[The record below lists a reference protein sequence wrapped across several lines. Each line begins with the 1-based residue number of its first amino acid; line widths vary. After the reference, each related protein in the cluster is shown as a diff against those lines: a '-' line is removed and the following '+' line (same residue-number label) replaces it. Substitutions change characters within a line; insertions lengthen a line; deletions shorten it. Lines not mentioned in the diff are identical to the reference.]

1 MAGVKAIDRSHQ
13 IRPGASVT
21 ASPVGRTKLA
31 ATLHR
36 ENRRILNKY
45 NEQLTQKALAKALQG
60 DSTAI
65 LACSNLILAANS
77 TQEPK
82 K

>member
-1 MAGVKAIDRSHQ
+1 MSAPH
-13 IRPGASVT
+13 P
-21 ASPVGRTKLA
+21 GRTKLA
-31 ATLHR
+31 STLHR

-65 LACSNLILAANS
+65 LACSNLLLAANA
-77 TQEPK
+77 EEK
-82 K
+82 AK